1 MTLSIAMQD
10 GDAAHS
16 TTPMAASAKPAGMT
30 SIKLL
35 SEAAAGFQCF
45 IVIAFSGR
53 RTLIKGYKVEKKNST
68 KKPLH

>member
-16 TTPMAASAKPAGMT
+16 KTPMAASAN
-30 SIKLL
+30 KLL